1 MLPSAISCRR
11 CAAQPGEPCVDS
23 LLFHAE
29 RVEDAASIDV
39 QDANVSKE
47 DFDEVVIQSGLIV

>member
-39 QDANVSKE
+39 QGANVSVE
-47 DFDEVVIQSGLIV
+47 DFDKSVNDSGLV